1 MCSNIKKYI
10 NYTVSDRKPFWWFG
24 DSWSEYSWSEYSQSE
39 YLFLV
44 LIGVFVLTA
53 LI

>member
-1 MCSNIKKYI
+1 MCINIKKYI

-24 DSWSEYSWSEYSQSE
+24 DSWSEYSQSE